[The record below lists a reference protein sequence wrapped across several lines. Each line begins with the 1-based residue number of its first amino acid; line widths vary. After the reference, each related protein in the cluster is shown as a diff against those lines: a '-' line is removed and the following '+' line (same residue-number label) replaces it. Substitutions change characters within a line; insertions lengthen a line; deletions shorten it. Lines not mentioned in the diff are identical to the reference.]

1 MSEWGKIKGSSRSFT
16 FDNIK
21 LTPEQHNRIIAEENA
36 KELERKRLGI
46 PGPFLY
52 SSDDESI
59 YSKYE
64 EEAELY
70 IAAGKKLPENL
81 EKLLLDTKEER
92 LKGHKESIDCTLSD
106 EYIIEKYG
114 IKL

>member
-16 FDNIK
+16 FDNITSDPDK
-21 LTPEQHNRIIAEENA
+21 RRMVAEIENKQD
-36 KELERKRLGI
+36 KERQRLGLN
-46 PGPFLY
+46 PLSFD
-52 SSDDESI
+52 SSDSESI

-70 IAAGKKLPENL
+70 IAANKKIPDNL
-81 EKLLLDTKEER
+81 EKFLLDTKEER
-92 LKGHKESIDCTLSD
+92 LKCHKKSIDCTLTD
-106 EYIIEKYG
+106 EYIIKEYG